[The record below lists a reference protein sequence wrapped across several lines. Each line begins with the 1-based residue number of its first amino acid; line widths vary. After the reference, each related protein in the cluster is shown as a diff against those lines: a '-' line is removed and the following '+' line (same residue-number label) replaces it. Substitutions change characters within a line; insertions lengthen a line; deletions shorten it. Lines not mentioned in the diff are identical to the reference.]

1 MITMVVMHSTLI
13 TPKTANAKLGVGVAT
28 TYRPVGDAAKG
39 NGTCPGSCPHLPE
52 NGGGCYTRK
61 FLVNRQQKLSRERHD
76 DLDRLLLKGS
86 KLVRL
91 HTSGDFFTADDNG
104 GHQLDV
110 PYLSKIVEWCRNNPD
125 VTVWTYTHDV
135 RKLIDAGFSYK
146 AKAFPSNL
154 HIVASVETPTEQLI
168 AKDNGFRTAKVIMTV
183 EDKASHQTLCP
194 YDLALSKGAKPDVSC
209 ASCKLCFNPKHKHD
223 IAFIKH

>member
-1 MITMVVMHSTLI
+1 MQTTLI
-13 TPKTANAKLGVGVAT
+13 APLTQNAKLGTGVAT

-39 NGTCPGSCPHLPE
+39 NGTCPGTCPHLPE

-76 DLDRLLLKGS
+76 DLDRLLLKGA

-91 HTSGDFFTADDNG
+91 HTSGDFFMPDGEG
-104 GHQLDV
+104 GHMLDV
-110 PYLSKIVEWCRNNPD
+110 EYLETVIAWCRTNSD

-146 AKAFPSNL
+146 AKSFPDNL
-154 HIVASVETPTEQLI
+154 HIVASVETPIEQTI
-168 AKDNGFRTAKVIMTV
+168 AKDNGFRTAKVI
-183 EDKASHQTLCP
+183 ESIQDKASHQTLCP
-194 YDLALSKGAKPDVSC
+194 YDLALSKGVKPETSC
-209 ASCKLCFNPKHKHD
+209 ASCTLCFNKKHEKD